1 MMKHGYV
8 GYVGY
13 VLHAEFDHI
22 PQLVSAIGFHIEDQL
37 CEAGLTWCSGAANHG
52 LLREIDG
59 NTGLLSTNDR
69 GNPGNP
75 CSFSKKKNTKTILC
89 YWH

>member
-37 CEAGLTWCSGAANHG
+37 GEAGLTWCS
-52 LLREIDG
+52 
-59 NTGLLSTNDR
+59 
-69 GNPGNP
+69 
-75 CSFSKKKNTKTILC
+75 
-89 YWH
+89 